1 VQFDRVIIVDWS
13 AAGTPTSATNK
24 ANSIWVGVASLGG
37 ASEQTHHR
45 TRHAAEAHLNTLI
58 AERRPQ
64 ERLLI
69 GFDFAFGYPSG
80 FAATLTGQGS
90 AQAVWAWLSR
100 YIRDSQ
106 ANANNRFEVAAQIN
120 AMFLA
125 PGPFWGHPRG
135 WSDSRL
141 PDRKSGIS
149 YADLGLAQM
158 RQVEARVPGA
168 KSPWMLYNPGAVGS
182 QSLMGLP
189 LIHRLTQRNDVAV
202 WPFSTEPA
210 PIVLAEVYPSL
221 LGKLPASTGL
231 VLDQA
236 QVKLLS
242 EALLWLSR
250 QDRLG
255 QLFVVPGDLAPDEGW
270 ILGADQ
276 AQLLHDAA
284 LQGCRG

>member
-1 VQFDRVIIVDWS
+1 MQFDRVIVVDWS
-13 AAGTPTSATNK
+13 AAATATSATNT
-24 ANSIWVGVASLGG
+24 ANAIWIGVASGRE
-37 ASEQTHHR
+37 SVQTHHR
-45 TRHAAEAHLNTLI
+45 TRVAAEAHLNVLI
-58 AERRPQ
+58 GERSPQ

-80 FAATLTGQGS
+80 FAAMLTGQ
-90 AQAVWAWLSR
+90 ATAPAVWAWLAR
-100 YIRDSQ
+100 HIRDSQ

-120 AMFLA
+120 AMFA
-125 PGPFWGHPRG
+125 SPGPFWGHPRG
-135 WSDSRL
+135 WSDPRL
-141 PDRKSGIS
+141 PARKSGIS
-149 YADLGLAQM
+149 YSDLGLAAM

-189 LIHRLTQRNDVAV
+189 LIHRLTQRDDVAV

-221 LGKLPASTGL
+221 LSKLPAATGL
-231 VLDQA
+231 VLDRA

-242 EALLWLSR
+242 EALLWLSD
-250 QDRLG
+250 QNRLG
-255 QLFVVPGDLAPDEGW
+255 QLFVVPDDLAPDEGW

-276 AQLLHDAA
+276 AQLLHHAA
-284 LQGCRG
+284 LQGSLG